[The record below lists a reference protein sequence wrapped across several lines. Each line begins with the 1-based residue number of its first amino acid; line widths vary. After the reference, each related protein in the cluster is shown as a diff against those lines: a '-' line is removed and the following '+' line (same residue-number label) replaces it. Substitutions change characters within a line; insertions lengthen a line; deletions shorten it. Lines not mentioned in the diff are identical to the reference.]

1 MAGCIYS
8 GASIGDFHTWKDWR
22 AIIQNSDV
30 VGSPEPNTN
39 YLEVPGGN
47 GHIDLTET
55 LTGDVTYST
64 RTLKFELALKT
75 NPAVWPDTISRIFN
89 SLHGKAVQVI
99 LDEEPTHYFYGR
111 VNIDGVS
118 RAQISGQLT
127 VTVECDPY
135 RYELGETTEFFSV
148 SDTEDVSIEN
158 DRMWVSPAIWASREC
173 TLTLNGM
180 TYSIAQGNQQ
190 RMDIVL
196 KDGVNQLT
204 ITGNVMIG
212 FTFRKGC
219 L

>member
-1 MAGCIYS
+1 MAKCVYS
-8 GASIGDFHTWKDWR
+8 GALIGGFHTWRDWR
-22 AIIQNSDV
+22 AIIQNSDI

-64 RTLKFELALKT
+64 RQLKFNLALKT
-75 NPAVWPDTISRIFN
+75 SPAAWPDAISRIFN
-89 SLHGKAVQVI
+89 KLHGKAVQVI

-118 RAQISGQLT
+118 RSQISGQLT
-127 VTVECDPY
+127 IMVECDPY
-135 RYELGETTEFFSV
+135 RYELEETVETFSV
-148 SDTEDVSIEN
+148 DGTKEVSIEN
-158 DRMWVSPAIWASREC
+158 DRMWATPDIWASRDC
-173 TLTLNGM
+173 TIALAGRM
-180 TYSIAQGNQQ
+180 YSIAQGSQK

-204 ITGNVMIG
+204 VTGTVMIG

>member
-1 MAGCIYS
+1 MAKCVYS
-8 GASIGDFHTWKDWR
+8 GALIGGFHTWRDWR
-22 AIIQNSDV
+22 AIIQNSDI

-55 LTGDVTYST
+55 LTGDITYST
-64 RTLKFELALKT
+64 RQLKFNLALKT
-75 NPAVWPDTISRIFN
+75 SPAVWPDVISRIFN
-89 SLHGKAVQVI
+89 KLHGKAVQVI

-118 RAQISGQLT
+118 RSQISGQLT
-127 VTVECDPY
+127 IMVECDPY
-135 RYELGETTEFFSV
+135 RYELEETVETFSV
-148 SDTEDVSIEN
+148 DGTKEVSIEN
-158 DRMWVSPAIWASREC
+158 DRMWVTPDIWASRDC
-173 TLTLNGM
+173 TIAFAGR
-180 TYSIAQGNQQ
+180 TYSIAQGKQK

-196 KDGVNQLT
+196 KDGMNQLT
-204 ITGNVMIG
+204 VTGTVMID